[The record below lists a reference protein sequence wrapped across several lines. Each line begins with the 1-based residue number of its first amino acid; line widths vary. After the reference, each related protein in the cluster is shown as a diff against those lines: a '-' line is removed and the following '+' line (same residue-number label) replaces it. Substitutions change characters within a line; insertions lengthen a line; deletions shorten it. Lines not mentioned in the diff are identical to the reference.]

1 MNLDIVRVNNGIYN
15 VCVIK
20 DDEYIGR
27 SIMQGQEWDR
37 WMRREVREH
46 HKPGTDILDIGAN
59 IGYNTLMF
67 SDYGPVI
74 AFEPVFHQIVKLNVE
89 GNTLRHD
96 VQVAPCA
103 LSDTKEVRE
112 MHIPAHG
119 CESNEHINYGGTALD
134 TPDDWKGVGV
144 KVSCERLD
152 DIYTGIPSFI
162 KLDVEGHEFQV
173 LKGAEETIKKHKPVL
188 LVEIGN
194 FSEDH
199 EVHKYIKSMG
209 YKDPIVKPELMYMY
223 THDSS

>member
-1 MNLDIVRVNNGIYN
+1 MDLKLLKVNNGIYD
-15 VCVIK
+15 VSVIA

-27 SIMQGQEWDR
+27 SIIQGHEWDR

-96 VQVAPCA
+96 VQVAMCA
-103 LSDTKEVRE
+103 LSDVKEVRE
-112 MHIPAHG
+112 MNIPAHG
-119 CESNEHINYGGTALD
+119 CESNTHINYGGTTLHASG
-134 TPDDWKGVGV
+134 DWKGAGV
-144 KVSCERLD
+144 KVNCERLD
-152 DIYTGIPSFI
+152 DIYSGVPSFI
-162 KLDVEGHEFQV
+162 KLDVEGHELQV
-173 LKGAEETIKKHKPVL
+173 LKGAEETIRKHKPVL

-199 EVHKYIKSMG
+199 EVHKCIKSMG
-209 YKDPIVKPELMYMY
+209 YKDPIEKPELMFMY
-223 THDSS
+223 IPI

>member
-1 MNLDIVRVNNGIYN
+1 MNLDIVRVNNGVYN

-96 VQVAPCA
+96 VQVAMCA
-103 LSDTKEVRE
+103 LSDVKEVCE
-112 MHIPAHG
+112 MNIPAHG
-119 CESNEHINYGGTALD
+119 CESNTHINYGGTTLHASG
-134 TPDDWKGVGV
+134 DWKGAGV

-152 DIYTGIPSFI
+152 DIYTGVPSFV
-162 KLDVEGHEFQV
+162 KLDVEGHELQV

-199 EVHKYIKSMG
+199 EVHKCIKSMG
-209 YKDPIVKPELMYMY
+209 YKDPIEKPELMYMY
-223 THDSS
+223 IPV